1 MASMR
6 EAMKRLEVIYN
17 TCAPEAIEKNREDMN
32 LDEFTRL
39 RKQVHESVRQI
50 RTVSIF
56 LWQQLKERESM
67 MKNGSTTTGS
77 AEASYRI
84 RVAIKNVKEQVS
96 KMQDMV
102 DKESRK
108 VDYLI

>member
-1 MASMR
+1 
-6 EAMKRLEVIYN
+6 
-17 TCAPEAIEKNREDMN
+17 
-32 LDEFTRL
+32 
-39 RKQVHESVRQI
+39 
-50 RTVSIF
+50 
-56 LWQQLKERESM
+56 M